1 MSRGTTTN
9 ITLKA
14 VHGFED
20 SGKLISKQKIVE
32 ETEAKKERKKG
43 RRKFCDLQAKKNAEA
58 KELILMPTLY
68 WTDVWSF

>member
-9 ITLKA
+9 ITLKV
-14 VHGFED
+14 VHVFED

-43 RRKFCDLQAKKNAEA
+43 RRKFCDLQANAEA